1 LELLRVAVSD
11 LGAIAPLP
19 VPVVREQRSTWLP
32 FFEAYFSNFIE
43 GTEFDVDEARTIV
56 IDGTGPDDRP
66 ADAHDVTATY
76 LLASDPSDRVRAPTN
91 GDELVEILRYRHSVL
106 MAGRPDKHPGDFKQ
120 TMNFAGGYQFVEP
133 ALVAGTLIAGFDEMA
148 GLVDPFARAV
158 AMMILVTEVHPFD
171 DGNGRVARLM
181 ANSELSRA
189 GQMRIII
196 PTVYRNNYL
205 AGLRAV
211 SNARVGAARSLHS
224 IMEFAQRW
232 VTAVDWGDYDDARLQ
247 MEQTNAFTDPT
258 YADSQEIR
266 LELPKSPGTS

>member
-1 LELLRVAVSD
+1 
-11 LGAIAPLP
+11 
-19 VPVVREQRSTWLP
+19 
-32 FFEAYFSNFIE
+32 
-43 GTEFDVDEARTIV
+43 
-56 IDGTGPDDRP
+56 
-66 ADAHDVTATY
+66 VTATY